1 MVYRGL
7 LASSRNAKSLVERH
21 RGYIQ
26 AKEAK
31 KQQEIDNKA
40 SRAQIRKANK
50 ALKDRLLQENR
61 QVRAAAKLQRM
72 KENRLKNLAKR
83 RAAAAKKQ
91 HQPKPK
97 PKPKPASKHKP
108 RPKPIAGRNGGG
120 NDGGSADASLPPPP
134 STSRSGRTINTLGRY
149 R

>member
-7 LASSRNAKSLVERH
+7 LALSRNAKSLVERH

-26 AKEAK
+26 AEEAK

-108 RPKPIAGRNGGG
+108 RPKPVAGRNGSGNNSGG
-120 NDGGSADASLPPPP
+120 ADASLPPPL